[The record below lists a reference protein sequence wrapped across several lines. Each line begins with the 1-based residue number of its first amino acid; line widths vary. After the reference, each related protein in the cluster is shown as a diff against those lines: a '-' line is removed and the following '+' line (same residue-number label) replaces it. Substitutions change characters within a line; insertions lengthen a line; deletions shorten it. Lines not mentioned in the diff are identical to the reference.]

1 MMNDIEQLYRGLDM
15 EYLLTG
21 CGIVII
27 ALGVNIRLMH
37 QKLKNMQKQIK
48 ELIKEND
55 IQKAVN
61 EKNNEDVGFKTDKNL
76 IITSANEA
84 LCRELGFKPEDLTG
98 KSIFG
103 TLLEDNEAIVG
114 SVKSYTGKI
123 IKNARIVNNEL
134 LIKDSENK
142 THLMAC
148 HQRPIL
154 NEILECEGIS
164 FVCKNIS
171 EAKELREK
179 LQEID
184 SRDIVTGALN
194 QEAFLTRLEQDFNRA
209 KRYNQDFSLMVVDV
223 RDLCDFINKG
233 ISFERGDKLLKTM
246 ADLCQDKV
254 KDKGFVGRF
263 EKTKIGMILNG
274 FSREKAAALAKD
286 VFTSSKPRIKK
297 LGVDDYNAQMLI
309 ISYTE
314 RKGFNDTFDNML
326 ERTRR
331 HIKNAARRHEYGVT
345 TSDNDRKTAEVPTKY
360 EDS

>member
-1 MMNDIEQLYRGLDM
+1 MAKNRYKFNPQTLTYEVMTIPFRIKFYR
-15 EYLLTG
+15 LLRKILIG
-21 CGIVII
+21 FILASIV
-27 ALGVNIRLMH
+27 
-37 QKLKNMQKQIK
+37 
-48 ELIKEND
+48 
-55 IQKAVN
+55 
-61 EKNNEDVGFKTDKNL
+61 NL
-76 IITSANEA
+76 LFS
-84 LCRELGFKPEDLTG
+84 F
-98 KSIFG
+98 FF
-103 TLLEDNEAIVG
+103 
-114 SVKSYTGKI
+114 YTPKMY
-123 IKNARIVNNEL
+123 RISRDNNEL

-286 VFTSSKPRIKK
+286 VFTSSKPKIKK

-326 ERTRR
+326 ERTKR
-331 HIKNAARRHEYGVT
+331 HVKNAARRREYGVT